1 MPSLNG
7 LTNLTLPNH
16 TTDTDDFFF
25 QHTFLFTTM
34 ATRSRIGIQL
44 ADDSILSVYHHWDGY
59 PEWLGRILNTHYNT
73 KEKVAEL
80 IDGGDMSCCWTKD
93 RWTGKMLAKYVNEN
107 IEAAEY
113 GPQYYAQRG
122 EDCPPRLDSNLIE
135 YLNDMEEFAY
145 VYTKDQ
151 EWVCFKNQYDDAPV
165 KVAIPNGALAV

>member
-1 MPSLNG
+1 
-7 LTNLTLPNH
+7 
-16 TTDTDDFFF
+16 
-25 QHTFLFTTM
+25 M

-44 ADDSILSVYHHWDGY
+44 QDDSILSVYHHWDGY

-73 KEKVAEL
+73 KEKVADL

-93 RWTGKMLAKYVNEN
+93 RWTGKQLAAYVTEQK
-107 IEAAEY
+107 EAEEY

-145 VYTKDQ
+145 VYTQ
-151 EWVCFKNQYDDAPV
+151 NEEWVCFKEQYGDAPT
-165 KVAIPNGALAV
+165 KVEIPTGALAC

>member
-1 MPSLNG
+1 
-7 LTNLTLPNH
+7 
-16 TTDTDDFFF
+16 
-25 QHTFLFTTM
+25 M

-44 ADDSILSVYHHWDGY
+44 ADESILSVYHHWDGY

-73 KEKVAEL
+73 KEKVAYL

-93 RWTGKMLAKYVNEN
+93 RWTGKKVAKYVNEN

-145 VYTKDQ
+145 VYTQNQ
-151 EWVCFKNQYDDAPV
+151 EWVCFKNQYDDAPA
-165 KVAIPNGALAV
+165 KVAIPEGALAV